1 LALLPSA
8 FAADTWAVRAFV
20 AFVICASLAG
30 PAAAAGAGAAPPSAL
45 HQAERLSGLKAKGR
59 IRTVTESSKR
69 FNADVLRVLDRAYPR
84 ALQRVDDRL
93 YVALGLLPAE
103 GGTRARLVASAAA
116 LNAQYDP
123 IGRVLRLRQKPAPG
137 RAEVVHELVR
147 ALVDQTVGLR
157 RLSMLRP
164 HDRDAALAANAVVDG
179 LAAVAS
185 GRRAA
190 ALRGAPV
197 DRFLALERTAGL
209 GPGRTFVS
217 QLRSVGGAFAVSTAL
232 RTFPRTT
239 EQVLHLDKFLQ
250 RERPQPIAL
259 PGRVDDRALHSSE
272 TLSTSETFGELGV
285 RALLRAFALP
295 DSDGVAAGW
304 GGGRLVLY
312 VGADGT
318 ATAALVLR
326 WDSTD
331 DAGAWREVAP
341 RLAAV
346 AFPGAEERACPAV
359 DHCWISGT
367 REIAAAAVGDVTVL
381 ASGTAGELVAAAL
394 ARSNS

>member
-1 LALLPSA
+1 
-8 FAADTWAVRAFV
+8 V

-30 PAAAAGAGAAPPSAL
+30 PATAAGAGAAPPSAL
-45 HQAERLSGLKAKGR
+45 HQAERLSGLKAKGP
-59 IRTVTESSKR
+59 IRTVTENSKR

-93 YVALGLLPAE
+93 YVGLGLLPAE
-103 GGTRARLVASAAA
+103 GGTRAKLVASAAA

-123 IGRVLRLRQKPAPG
+123 VGRVLRLRQKPAPG

-147 ALVDQTVGLR
+147 ALVDQNVGLR

-197 DRFLALERTAGL
+197 DRFLALERAAGL
-209 GPGRTFVS
+209 GPGRTFVA
-217 QLRSVGGAFAVSTAL
+217 QLRSVGGTFAVSTAL
-232 RTFPRTT
+232 KTFPRTT

-250 RERPQPIAL
+250 RERVLPIAV
-259 PGRVDDRALHSSE
+259 PAQVDDRALH
-272 TLSTSETFGELGV
+272 TSEKLSASESFGELDV

-295 DSDGVAAGW
+295 GSVDLAAGW
-304 GGGRLVLY
+304 GGGRLALY
-312 VGADGT
+312 VGADGAT
-318 ATAALVLR
+318 TAALVVR
-326 WDSTD
+326 WDSAD
-331 DAGAWREVAP
+331 DAAAWRAVAP
-341 RLAAV
+341 LLATI
-346 AFPGAEERACPAV
+346 AFPGAEERMCPAV

-367 REIAAAAVGDVTVL
+367 REIAAAALGNVTVF
-381 ASGTAGELVAAAL
+381 ASGAAGELVAAAL
-394 ARSNS
+394 ARSNG